1 MATSSSS
8 PSSSLLLPN
17 INFNSRQSTITR
29 SVSIPGIFLPRN
41 RLSYNHNLQ
50 LRTRLIRASKD
61 DNVAVEDREN
71 AVING
76 DYNGSARLNGN
87 GSARKSVNGDYNG
100 SARLN
105 GNGSLVKY
113 VNGSVTVE
121 TEEVSQKRKEEVRKK
136 RVEDIGQ
143 EDAWFKQSQQ
153 KQVEVL
159 NNIKVLF
166 FCLLIQFFPWNCVT
180 FVLFPGF
187 CCTWWSME

>member
-41 RLSYNHNLQ
+41 RLRYNHNLQ

-166 FCLLIQFFPWNCVT
+166 FCLLIQFFP
-180 FVLFPGF
+180 
-187 CCTWWSME
+187 